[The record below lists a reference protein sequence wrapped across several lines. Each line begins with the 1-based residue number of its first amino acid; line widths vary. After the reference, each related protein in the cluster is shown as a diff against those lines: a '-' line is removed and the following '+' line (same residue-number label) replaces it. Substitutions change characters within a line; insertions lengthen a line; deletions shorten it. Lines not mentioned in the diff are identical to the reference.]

1 MTKEEL
7 KDRTKDFAHRCVKLA
22 LSLNGGRLERHLSNQ
37 LIRCSTSV
45 AANYRAACIAQSKKS
60 FFAKLSI
67 VIEECDESFFWLQFI
82 VDEKLIKENLVS
94 SLINEAKELTAIFIA
109 SRKTSQIVNVKE
121 SGKSELLPSK

>member
-22 LSLNGGRLERHLSNQ
+22 LSMNDARLERHLSNQ

-45 AANYRAACIAQSKKS
+45 AANYRAACLAQSRKS
-60 FFAKLSI
+60 FIFKLSI
-67 VIEECDESFFWLQFI
+67 VVEECDESFFWLQFM
-82 VDEKLIKENLVS
+82 VDENLIKESLVS

-109 SRKTSQIVNVKE
+109 SRKTAQIVNIKE